1 MTSPK
6 YTLIDPLPHEGN
18 SKITDVDVI
27 KPNLKAVQMFSLAI
41 GSDVII
47 SIIKGRS
54 ASASALD
61 KENMAKALTADGLSN
76 MVSAILQQDRMDAFN
91 KALASYLDLTV
102 EQVEKLSLD
111 DVIGIGKRVIGFYE
125 TADDDDKSAKKKSS

>member
-1 MTSPK
+1 MSRSE
-6 YTLIDPLPHEGN
+6 YTLIDPLPHDGN
-18 SKITDVDVI
+18 AKITDVEII
-27 KPNLKAVQMFSLAI
+27 KPNLKAVQMFSLAV
-41 GSDVII
+41 GSDVIV

-54 ASASALD
+54 ATASALD

-76 MVSAILQQDRMDAFN
+76 MIIAILQQDRMDAFN
-91 KALASYLDLTV
+91 KALASYLELTV

-111 DVIGIGKRVIGFYE
+111 DLIGIGKRVVSFYE